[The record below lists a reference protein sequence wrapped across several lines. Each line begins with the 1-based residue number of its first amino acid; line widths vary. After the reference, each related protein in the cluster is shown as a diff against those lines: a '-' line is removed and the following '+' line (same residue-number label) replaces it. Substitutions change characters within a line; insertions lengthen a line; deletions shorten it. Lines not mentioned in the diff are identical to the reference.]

1 MKRAADDAP
10 TGTARLVFDL
20 ARPYRGWFVII
31 LLAMLVE
38 AAAGLAAPWPLKI
51 VIDYAVGHQ
60 SAPHWLARLLGPGL
74 AADGTAL
81 AAAAAVSLRSEEDT
95 SELQSRFGKSYA
107 LLFLEK

>member
-38 AAAGLAAPWPLKI
+38 AATGLPAPWPLKI
-51 VIDYAVGHQ
+51 VIDYAVVHQ
-60 SAPHWLARLLGPGL
+60 SVPHWLARLLGPGL
-74 AADGTAL
+74 AADGTAARGGGARPPL
-81 AAAAAVSLRSEEDT
+81 AAAAACAP
-95 SELQSRFGKSYA
+95 GA
-107 LLFLEK
+107 